1 MRRWAVDDAT
11 PRYLLASVSR
21 MLGRVSKSN
30 NNRSALSTDSMGYC
44 GGGPYL
50 ESSSVCD
57 ADMSFMV
64 LIWGFAPGPA
74 TAPTVNCAHQ
84 VVRFRVS
91 KQSRC

>member
-21 MLGRVSKSN
+21 MLGRVSKSS

-50 ESSSVCD
+50 ELSSVCD
-57 ADMSFMV
+57 ADMIFMV
-64 LIWGFAPGPA
+64 LTWVFALCPA
-74 TAPTVNCAHQ
+74 MAPAVNGAHQ
-84 VVRFRVS
+84 VVRARVS
-91 KQSRC
+91 RQSRC

>member
-21 MLGRVSKSN
+21 MLGRVSKSS

-50 ESSSVCD
+50 ESSSARD
-57 ADMSFMV
+57 ADMSFM
-64 LIWGFAPGPA
+64 LLTGGFSLCPA
-74 TAPTVNCAHQ
+74 RAQAVNEAHQ
-84 VVRFRVS
+84 VVRVHVS
-91 KQSRC
+91 KQSLC